1 MGRLHFDMD
10 DSIEFQQA
18 VSHYVKLAYSFTQL
32 TSGDA
37 AEPLREFW
45 NKKIVKRDEKTWITD
60 SEYRDWISF
69 NAHMVKQM
77 WGSTA
82 GGWPGMGG
90 AMMTEYYTTVIE
102 NEYYGFVC
110 VYYGGR
116 LAYICEMDDKYKEFM
131 GQKYRFL
138 PGIAESRK
146 KLTVLYTGK

>member
-1 MGRLHFDMD
+1 MGRLRFDMD

-18 VSHYVKLAYSFTQL
+18 VSHYLKLAHIFTQL
-32 TSGDA
+32 TSGEA

-45 NKKIVKRDEKTWITD
+45 NNSIVKRDEKTWMTD
-60 SEYRDWISF
+60 QEYSHWLSF

-90 AMMTEYYTTVIE
+90 AAMSEYYTTVIE
-102 NEYYGFVC
+102 NSHYRLAC
-110 VYYGGR
+110 IYYGGR
-116 LAYICEMDDKYKEFM
+116 LAYICEMDDKYQSYIEK
-131 GQKYRFL
+131 GYRGL
-138 PGIAESRK
+138 PGIPDCRT